1 MKYDEI
7 IVEKR
12 EYEMLKQ
19 FITNTQNST
28 DKTYK
33 ASIEKLSGEL
43 KLARIIAKTEMPED
57 VVRFNSAV
65 TIQMPNNDTKTFQ
78 IVTPEKSDIAM
89 NKLSILAPMGLA
101 LFGYAVG
108 DEILWQFP
116 TGISKIRIKDVS
128 QIDTIQKINL

>member
-1 MKYDEI
+1 MKYNEI

-19 FITNTQNST
+19 LITNTQYST

-43 KLARIIAKTEMPED
+43 KSAKITAKEEMPDEI
-57 VVRFNSAV
+57 VRFNSIV
-65 TIQMPNNDTKTFQ
+65 TIKIPNGDEKTFQ
-78 IVTPEKSDIAM
+78 IVTPEKSDISM

-108 DEILWQFP
+108 DEFLWQFP
-116 TGISKIRIKDVS
+116 TGMSKIKIQKVNQVDE
-128 QIDTIQKINL
+128 TQKIN